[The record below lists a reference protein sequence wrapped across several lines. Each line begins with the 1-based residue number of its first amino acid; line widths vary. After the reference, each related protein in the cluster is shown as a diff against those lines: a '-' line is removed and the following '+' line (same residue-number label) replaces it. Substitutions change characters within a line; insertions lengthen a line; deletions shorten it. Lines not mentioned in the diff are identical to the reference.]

1 MEELITDVRSRLWLT
16 YRRNFLPIGS
26 SGMTTDK
33 GWGCMLRCGQ
43 MAIAQALI
51 NCHLGMSLPFEVSI
65 QLQSVLLTPN
75 LLLNMQSTRY
85 ETAQ

>member
-1 MEELITDVRSRLWLT
+1 
-16 YRRNFLPIGS
+16 
-26 SGMTTDK
+26 
-33 GWGCMLRCGQ
+33 MLRCGQ